1 MDTTHQVRTKTH
13 LSAPWTESPDRKTY
27 RLSYTNANIFLQH
40 DDARPQHTSRL
51 CRRTSLRQR
60 KLRRISKDSGRWFPA
75 KWKQVQRSNKQNHF
89 RSQQVNPSVFFLF
102 RCAPRISRTRSI
114 CPSTHRTVRPPA
126 RLSVRPSDRPL
137 LRTQKEDK
145 PAYKRIDFK
154 PLNYLTP

>member
-1 MDTTHQVRTKTH
+1 MLDPNTPRGFADVQ
-13 LSAPWTESPDRKTY
+13 AYDNENCEESQKIPE
-27 RLSYTNANIFLQH
+27 
-40 DDARPQHTSRL
+40 DD
-51 CRRTSLRQR
+51 
-60 KLRRISKDSGRWFPA
+60 F
-75 KWKQVQRSNKQNHF
+75 QRSESKYNAAISRTTSEANRWIRVF
-89 RSQQVNPSVFFLF
+89 FFLF

-145 PAYKRIDFK
+145 PAYKKIDFK